1 MAPHTLTTLENELET
16 RKLWA
21 PKVKGVKNSKK
32 QSTEHYKA
40 DSQALKFSFCMLFF
54 YY

>member
-1 MAPHTLTTLENELET
+1 M

-32 QSTEHYKA
+32 QTIEHYKGWFLNT
-40 DSQALKFSFCMLFF
+40 QNILLYVVLLLLKFKDDS
-54 YY
+54 